1 MAIDAF
7 VVADVLV
14 VLVAIVV
21 GATAAADS
29 CVVVYHFYV
38 FTCALPI

>member
-29 CVVVYHFYV
+29 EL
-38 FTCALPI
+38 AESLPPS